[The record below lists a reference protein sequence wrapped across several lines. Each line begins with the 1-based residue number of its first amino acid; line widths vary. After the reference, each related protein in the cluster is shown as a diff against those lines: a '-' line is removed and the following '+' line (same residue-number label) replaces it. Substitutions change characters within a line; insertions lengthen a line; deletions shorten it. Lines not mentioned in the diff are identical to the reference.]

1 VLRQLTE
8 SCTYQVDVV
17 QCLPDDLDTLLEI
30 SLLNDQ
36 WRSKPDSRR
45 MKHVNEISLRGK
57 HMKPYTLTW
66 VGFAS
71 TPLLFN
77 KRQNCQAV
85 RPRLLFDWSITIAF
99 NNPRPLTSLTSGE
112 LNARTPERNFS
123 PSISARSDR
132 RSSIRMSRAV
142 VAIAHPN
149 GFLWLAWSVRRQRQP
164 YVKSFLPSVCT
175 SMFSGLDAE
184 HDVLVS
190 QHSRYGVH

>member
-1 VLRQLTE
+1 
-8 SCTYQVDVV
+8 
-17 QCLPDDLDTLLEI
+17 
-30 SLLNDQ
+30 
-36 WRSKPDSRR
+36 
-45 MKHVNEISLRGK
+45 
-57 HMKPYTLTW
+57 MKPYTLTW
-66 VGFAS
+66 VGLAS

-85 RPRLLFDWSITIAF
+85 RPRLLFDSSITTAF

-112 LNARTPERNFS
+112 LIARTPERNFS
-123 PSISARSDR
+123 PRISARSDR

-164 YVKSFLPSVCT
+164 YMKSFLPSVCA

-190 QHSRYGVH
+190 QHGRYGVH